1 MSSSDKLKSIYMH
14 LKLTREIKIGIT
26 FVVTLAAFYWG
37 VNFLKGVDIFS
48 NVHKI
53 YAVYPK
59 VNGLMRSNPVTING
73 LNVGKVSNI
82 SFKNDTSRLLV
93 VELSISHDLPI
104 PKNSIA
110 RIYSSD
116 LLGSKAVEI
125 LLGNSTVYVTKG
137 DTLRSDAKASLE
149 DEVNRQ
155 VLPLKLKAES
165 LMGSFDTLISV
176 LNEVMNEKT
185 RDNLI
190 KSFESIRNTIK
201 HLEVTTSSI
210 DTIVSSQKGR
220 MSEIIINI
228 ESITRNIKNNNQQIS
243 SAIHNVSTM
252 TDTLA
257 AANLSKTIS
266 TTQRALQN
274 FEQITDKINKGKGT
288 MGMLIN
294 NDSLY
299 KQLEGSSRN
308 LNLLLEDMKAHP
320 SRYVHFS
327 VFGKKDKK
335 K

>member
-1 MSSSDKLKSIYMH
+1 MH

-308 LNLLLEDMKAHP
+308 LTLLLEDMKAHP